1 MDVATIRIVLIAGDG
16 FPGLA
21 THTPLPTYWAA
32 KLLTHWARGGA
43 EILAATTS
51 YPWLTVH
58 AARADIYR
66 ARRDEELSLM
76 AKGVFGQAA
85 AESEAI
91 AAPEG

>member
-1 MDVATIRIVLIAGDG
+1 MLAERALVLAGDG
-16 FPGLA
+16 DL
-21 THTPLPTYWAA
+21 
-32 KLLTHWARGGA
+32 R
-43 EILAATTS
+43 LAAHLVELAALAA
-51 YPWLTVH
+51 PDDLAVH